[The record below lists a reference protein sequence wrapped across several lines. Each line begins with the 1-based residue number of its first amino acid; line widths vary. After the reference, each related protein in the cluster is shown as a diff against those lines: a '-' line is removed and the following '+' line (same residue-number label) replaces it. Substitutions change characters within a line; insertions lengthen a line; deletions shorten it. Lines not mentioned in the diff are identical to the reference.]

1 MKKFWSIKFKLI
13 GVILLLTLIPSLA
26 IWTVGIKSLASNLTR
41 NFSENATRYA
51 LIAKNIINQE
61 YEDYESIISNYE
73 KQNHYIGNKEN
84 REEFT
89 KELTTIKNIRDDIVN
104 IYFVND
110 SNEVDLSGENPLPEG
125 IDLTSRD
132 WYVKAK
138 EKNGVMVTVGP
149 YLDELSNQIIIS
161 ISKAIIRDNNF
172 IGVMGIDIS
181 LAELNSRIKEIKYG
195 ENSEITILDKNGLV
209 ILSSDESII
218 GKVMSGKYSN
228 WKNIVDN
235 KKGYEVFDYNGE
247 KYRGYYTTTDTTDWN
262 IIVKNK
268 KSEYNKKVNF
278 IIINTLAIE
287 LAATISV
294 IICSTIFANRISK
307 NIKRIVNA
315 IREVA
320 NGNFKY
326 KFNINTNDEFKEI
339 EKNYNMM
346 IEEISDL
353 IKGVE
358 GSITHVKL
366 TSEKLVDNS
375 EEVSRSMK
383 QVTATVEQ
391 ITEGTV
397 ETANNLEGLANE
409 MESLSNNMNNIED
422 NVVLANN
429 QATSTYD
436 LGNEGL
442 VMVNSLMNKSIE
454 TQNSIKKVE
463 DVVKAIWS
471 NMADISKM
479 NNAISEITKQ
489 TDLLSLN
496 ASIEAA
502 RAGEA
507 GKGFAVVADEI
518 RKLAEET
525 AGTAKEIEETV
536 RLISETTERAVE
548 DVYLTINVM
557 EEQDKVVLQ
566 SKETF
571 ENIISS
577 VNELAHSVQ
586 DISTSIKVVNNM
598 KNQVVSNVHNLSA
611 ILEETAAGTEEV
623 AASAIEVSDSTE
635 KVVEELT
642 GLRDLSIELSD
653 KIDVFEIEK

>member
-26 IWTVGIKSLASNLTR
+26 IGTVGIKSLASNLTR

-110 SNEVDLSGENPLPEG
+110 SNEVDLSGENTLPEG

-138 EKNGVMVTVGP
+138 EKNGEMVTVGP

-181 LAELNSRIKEIKYG
+181 LAQLNSRIKEIKYG

-287 LAATISV
+287 LAATKSV

-326 KFNINTNDEFKEI
+326 KFSVNTNDEFKEI

-346 IEEISDL
+346 IEEIADL

-397 ETANNLEGLANE
+397 ETANNLEGIANE